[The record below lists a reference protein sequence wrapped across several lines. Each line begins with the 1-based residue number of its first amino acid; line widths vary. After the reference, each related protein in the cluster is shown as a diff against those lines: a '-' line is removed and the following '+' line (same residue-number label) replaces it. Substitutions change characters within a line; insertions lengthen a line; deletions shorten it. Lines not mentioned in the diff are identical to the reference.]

1 MSQLA
6 QLNGDPKMGEAVFRN
21 VNGANCIRCHQLGDT
36 GGLVGPPLTVIAQKL
51 NKAQLY
57 ESILYPSA
65 AIEMGYETWIVKTK
79 DGEVLTGRKTEDT
92 DTHVT
97 LLDVDSKYHDI
108 PVEKIDRKVQQKVSM
123 MPEGLTQTMTRQD
136 LVNLV
141 EFLSKRK

>member
-1 MSQLA
+1 
-6 QLNGDPKMGEAVFRN
+6 
-21 VNGANCIRCHQLGDT
+21 
-36 GGLVGPPLTVIAQKL
+36 
-51 NKAQLY
+51 
-57 ESILYPSA
+57 
-65 AIEMGYETWIVKTK
+65 
-79 DGEVLTGRKTEDT
+79 VLTGRKTEDT